1 MIQTDLG
8 RLERKLGHTFNDQS
22 LLELALTHRSFK
34 GKNNER
40 LEYLG
45 DAILGYVI
53 AEQLFLRFPNAKEG
67 QLSRFRAR
75 LVKGVTLA
83 EIAKAFDVG
92 DYLRLGPGELKSGG
106 FRRESILA
114 DALES
119 IIGATFLDA
128 GHDAAK
134 AMVLSWYEERLAS
147 QSLKDTEKDPKTQL
161 QEFLQARKLPL
172 PKYEVLR
179 TEGEAHAQTFFIR
192 CSIEPADVLIESS
205 GPSRRHAEQDAAR
218 NALEQL
224 SKSV

>member
-83 EIAKAFDVG
+83 EIAKAIRASVDAPAART
-92 DYLRLGPGELKSGG
+92 LPRQPNPSSATAPK
-106 FRRESILA
+106 FRSA
-114 DALES
+114 
-119 IIGATFLDA
+119 
-128 GHDAAK
+128 
-134 AMVLSWYEERLAS
+134 
-147 QSLKDTEKDPKTQL
+147 
-161 QEFLQARKLPL
+161 
-172 PKYEVLR
+172 LR
-179 TEGEAHAQTFFIR
+179 T
-192 CSIEPADVLIESS
+192 
-205 GPSRRHAEQDAAR
+205 
-218 NALEQL
+218 
-224 SKSV
+224 

>member
-1 MIQTDLG
+1 VIQTDLS
-8 RLERKLGHTFNDQS
+8 RLERKLGHTFNDKS

-45 DAILGYVI
+45 DAILGYII
-53 AEQLFLRFPNAKEG
+53 AEQLYLRFPNSKEG

-83 EIAKAFDVG
+83 EIAKSFDVG

-106 FRRESILA
+106 FRRASILA

-134 AMVLSWYEERLAS
+134 AMVLAWYEERLAS

-172 PKYEVLR
+172 PSYDVLR
-179 TEGEAHAQTFFIR
+179 TEGEAHSQTFFIR
-192 CSIEPADVLIESS
+192 CSIESTDVLIESS

-218 NALEQL
+218 HALEQL
-224 SKSV
+224 SKSL